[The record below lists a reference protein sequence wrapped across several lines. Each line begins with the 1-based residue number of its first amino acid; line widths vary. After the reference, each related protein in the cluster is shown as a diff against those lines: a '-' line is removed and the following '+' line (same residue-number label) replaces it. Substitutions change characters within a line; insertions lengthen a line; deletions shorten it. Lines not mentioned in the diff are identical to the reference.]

1 VVKPSVQSA
10 SSARFLTK
18 PKKKSR
24 LFLAKEINLGA
35 RNTETNTPAA
45 DLFVTVH
52 HDSMNDKYLGIQ
64 IADVRKLNYWN
75 PSVCAS
81 LDFILI
87 SSSIRL
93 YR

>member
-1 VVKPSVQSA
+1 
-10 SSARFLTK
+10 
-18 PKKKSR
+18 
-24 LFLAKEINLGA
+24 
-35 RNTETNTPAA
+35 
-45 DLFVTVH
+45 
-52 HDSMNDKYLGIQ
+52 MNDKYLGIQ